1 MDQES
6 CSVYKEII
14 VWGPDRCNKTWCRC
28 ISNMNSLGWNPTE
41 SQEWGRWRSCLSAV
55 VVCGKLNKSCLALH
69 NENTFIAWSLHNG
82 SFSFSGILSTW
93 SATICEAYSIT
104 WKHVCYPL
112 RCSYVSNMCS
122 GMTEAQR
129 SHLRSCAVLLCYLS
143 IMATKQWNYTVS
155 VRVEAKGQL
164 HPLLQNPTNS
174 AHDSE
179 EWVEPVL

>member
-104 WKHVCYPL
+104 WKHFCYPL
-112 RCSYVSNMCS
+112 RCSYVLWDDWGTTKPFKELCGSV
-122 GMTEAQR
+122 
-129 SHLRSCAVLLCYLS
+129 VLLVNFGDKTMKLHSFCQGQGQG
-143 IMATKQWNYTVS
+143 AAAPTT
-155 VRVEAKGQL
+155 AKS
-164 HPLLQNPTNS
+164 H
-174 AHDSE
+174 
-179 EWVEPVL
+179 